1 MGKRLISQPFQICLT
16 IDFSLREL
24 LNTFF
29 VIQKN
34 VDNLIY
40 NIMEFT
46 ATTIAGFLKGE
57 IEGNPDIK
65 VNTIAKIEEGIE
77 GALSFLANPKYEHY
91 IYETKSSVVLVN
103 KSFVPSGT
111 IGATLIRV
119 ENSYE
124 AFASL
129 LRLVDQARPRKKGI
143 HPTAII
149 ETSAKVG
156 SDVFI
161 GPYTYIGENC
171 IIGDGCSIYPHV
183 YIGDNTRLGNYCTL
197 NPGVKIYHDCLLG
210 EGCIIHA
217 GSVIGSDG
225 FGFAPQ
231 SDNEFMK
238 IPQLGNVVLEDHV
251 EIGANVTIDRAT
263 MGSTIIRKGVK
274 LDNLIQIGHN
284 VEVGENS
291 VMAAQTGISGSTK
304 VGKNCMFGG
313 QVGLAGHIKIA
324 DGTKI
329 GAQGGILGDVKEENT
344 VILGSPAIELK
355 QYLRSSVVFK
365 KLPEMK
371 VKIDSLE
378 KEIESLKKK

>member
-1 MGKRLISQPFQICLT
+1 
-16 IDFSLREL
+16 
-24 LNTFF
+24 
-29 VIQKN
+29 
-34 VDNLIY
+34 
-40 NIMEFT
+40 MEFT
-46 ATTIAGFLKGE
+46 ATAIAGFLNGE
-57 IEGNPDIK
+57 IEGNPDIQ
-65 VNTIAKIEEGIE
+65 VNTIAKIEEGQI
-77 GALSFLANPKYEHY
+77 GALSFLANPKYEHF
-91 IYETKSSVVLVN
+91 IYETKSSIVLVN
-103 KSFVPSGT
+103 KSFVPSAKINT
-111 IGATLIRV
+111 TLIRV

-143 HPTAII
+143 HATAII
-149 ETSAKVG
+149 ETTAKIG
-156 SDVFI
+156 TDVFI

-171 IIGDGCSIYPHV
+171 VIGDGCSVYPHV
-183 YIGDNTRLGNYCTL
+183 YIGDNTRLGNNCTI
-197 NPGVKIYHDCLLG
+197 NPGVKIYHDCLIG

-231 SDNEFMK
+231 SDSEFMK
-238 IPQLGNVVLEDHV
+238 IPQLGNVILEDHV

-284 VEVGENS
+284 VEVGENT

-313 QVGLAGHIKIA
+313 QVGLAGHLKIA
-324 DGTKI
+324 NGSKI
-329 GAQGGILGDVKEENT
+329 GAQGGILGDIKEENT
-344 VILGSPAIELK
+344 TILGSPAIELK
-355 QYLRSSVVFK
+355 QFLRSTVIFK
-365 KLPEMK
+365 RLPEMK
-371 VKIDSLE
+371 AKIDSLE